1 MIDKKF
7 LQNYAIREGTGLD
20 NVLREY
26 VQHLFLR
33 SFYAKPDSQNFLFK
47 GGTALKLVFGSPR
60 FSEDLDFTGIKDS
73 KKFEEILEASLWELS
88 IEGVKVDLVE
98 SKPTSGGHLAIIKV
112 DLFEKEIEI
121 QSQISFR
128 PRGET
133 SKVASEGVVVTSNI
147 APTYKIYILDRKI
160 IVAEKIRALFDRAK
174 PRDFFDL
181 YFILRDQ
188 NLRVHLQLDEGQR
201 QKILG
206 SLEKQRKEELAR
218 ELKRLLPRSF
228 WSVVADLPL
237 ALKRE
242 MGT

>member
-1 MIDKKF
+1 MSIDKRF
-7 LQNYAIREGTGLD
+7 LQNYATKEGTGLD

-33 SFYAKPDSQNFLFK
+33 NFYTKSISQNFLFK

-73 KKFEEILEASLWELS
+73 THYEEILQDCLLMLSTEGIKVEL
-88 IEGVKVDLVE
+88 IE

-112 DLFEKEIEI
+112 CLLGEEVEI
-121 QSQISFR
+121 QNQISFR
-128 PRGET
+128 SRG
-133 SKVASEGVVVTSNI
+133 KVASETVVVTSNI
-147 APTYKIYILDRKI
+147 APAYKIYILDRRML
-160 IVAEKIRALFDRAK
+160 VAEKVRALIDRAK

-181 YFILRDQ
+181 YFVLRDQ
-188 NLRVHLQLDEGQR
+188 ELRRHLRLDEGER
-201 QKILG
+201 EEILG
-206 SLEKQRKEELAR
+206 NLGKQRKEELAR

-228 WSVVADLPL
+228 WPVVKDFPS

-242 MGT
+242 IV